1 MSGDAP
7 ALELRGITKRFGP
20 LVANNAI
27 DFELKRGEIHALL
40 GENGAGKSTLMNVLY
55 GLHQPDE
62 GEILLDGEKAE
73 ISSPRQAMNLGIG
86 MVHQHFM
93 LVPVMSVAENLVLGA
108 EPRNGL
114 LLDYKAA
121 ARRTRE
127 LSERF
132 GLAVDP
138 DAKVENL
145 SVGAQQRVEILRALF
160 GGAKVLVLDEPTAV
174 LTAQETQELFRI
186 LRELQADGTSVVFIS
201 HKLNEVLEISD
212 RVTVLRRGE
221 KIDTVVTEGSTER
234 SLARLM
240 VGRDVLLRVEKPEHK
255 VGEALLKVEGLS
267 ALDDRELPAVR
278 DVSFEV
284 RAGEIVAI
292 AGVDANGQSELIEV
306 LTGLRKPTGGTV
318 TVDGKDVTG
327 ASPRDVQDA
336 GLGHIAED
344 RHRRGLVLDFS
355 LAENVFLREYRKP
368 GNTRFGLMSPRRM
381 ADRARG
387 LLKDYDVRG
396 GGTDTRA
403 ASLSGGNQQKVV
415 IARELHADPQVLI
428 AAQPTRGLDVGA
440 IEFVHRRLVEQRDQ
454 GRAILLVSL
463 ELEEVRSLADRV
475 LVIYEGA
482 IVAELPPSATE
493 EDFGVAMTGGGRGEE
508 AAA

>member
-1 MSGDAP
+1 MSGDVP

-27 DFELKRGEIHALL
+27 EFELKHGEIHALL

-55 GLHQPDE
+55 GLLQPDE
-62 GEILLDGEKAE
+62 GEILVDGEKVE
-73 ISSPRQAMNLGIG
+73 IHSPRQAMNLGIG

-108 EPRNGL
+108 EPRNGP

-174 LTAQETQELFRI
+174 LTAQETQDLFRV
-186 LRELQADGTSVVFIS
+186 LHALQDEGTSIVFIS

-240 VGRDVLLRVEKPEHK
+240 VGRDVLLRVEKPEHQ
-255 VGEALLKVEGLS
+255 VGEPLLQVEGVS

-278 DVSFEV
+278 EVSFEV
-284 RAGEIVAI
+284 RAGEIVAL

-306 LTGLRKPTGGTV
+306 LTGLRKPTAGKV
-318 TVDGKDVTG
+318 TVAGKDVTG
-327 ASPRDVQDA
+327 ASPRDCQDA

-355 LAENVFLREYRKP
+355 LSENVFLREYRRP
-368 GNTRFGLMSPRRM
+368 GNSRFGLMSPRRM
-381 ADRARG
+381 AERARPM
-387 LLKDYDVRG
+387 LKDYDVRG
-396 GGTDTRA
+396 GGADTLA

-415 IARELHADPQVLI
+415 IARELSADPAVLI

-482 IVAELPPSATE
+482 IVAELPPSASE

-508 AAA
+508 AA